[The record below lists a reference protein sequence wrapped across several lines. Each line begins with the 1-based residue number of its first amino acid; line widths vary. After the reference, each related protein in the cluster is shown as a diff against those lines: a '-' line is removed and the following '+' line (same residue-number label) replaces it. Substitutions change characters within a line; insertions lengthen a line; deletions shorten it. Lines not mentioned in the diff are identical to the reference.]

1 MPLNFY
7 IGSGSY
13 VNSCDNGVQPN
24 VTGHGVF
31 TGFLDQCD
39 SDGRAYALA
48 IQNAAYLRSLSPCLS
63 DATTTTTTTTTTS
76 TTTIPP
82 NFTAS
87 GDFSYNWTGDF
98 IGEEN
103 EYYDII
109 AWGKTNGYLSGN
121 KYNTN
126 QYFSSLS
133 ANDINGLGGVVI
145 GVIKGSGLLSG
156 FGNNSVQLL
165 NIPNNLTGI
174 IQVSIGH
181 DHVLALRSNG
191 YVTGWGR
198 DNWGALNI
206 LSQISG
212 VRKVCAGIGASVFL
226 LESGYITGTSTI
238 GGGYA
243 ITYPTN
249 SGFLD
254 IDHYGQHILAL
265 TSGGL
270 LTGIGRNN
278 FNESS
283 LTHISGVKKISAG
296 ISTSMVL
303 YNNGY
308 VTGYGTDQAKF
319 NTPSIN
325 QSGVSIQLRAHI
337 GTILKTNQDI
347 EQWVTPWNDE
357 YSNAIPPDYLQ
368 NNVVAI
374 SQGANFTAAI
384 FKRLYSGTN
393 FSIYPKTGHH
403 FLWKVIDVGESDSYG
418 GISVNDTYPPLSTV
432 IQPCDNYS
440 FILPDLSGFNEFFTG
455 NNVTNCS
462 PYGGGTHSIIF
473 SGVRSRPPILNI
485 NYTKT
490 GYAPKTGWAVTG
502 IATGDYWNP
511 YLYHELYNKR
521 LYYSDNSLSS
531 ISGGYIAVGTGSGI
545 NFPHN
550 DNMYA
555 TLISGSGGKPI
566 VTFFDR
572 FDTGNYKM
580 HVYAHASGSGNHSRV
595 SVFKNGI
602 SVVSNS
608 GTTIGPEFSN
618 STFNEGNQ
626 YIASSFTINNNND
639 IIMVRISGSYLNGI
653 QIIKLE

>member
-1 MPLNFY
+1 MLQQY
-7 IGSGSY
+7 ISTGY
-13 VNSCDNGVQPN
+13 FINSCDNSLQPD
-24 VTGHGVF
+24 VTGQAIF
-31 TGFLDQCD
+31 TGFLDMCD
-39 SDGRAYALA
+39 AEGHAYQLA
-48 IQNAAYLRSLSPCLS
+48 IQNAAYLRSLNPCLS

-76 TTTIPP
+76 ATTLPP
-82 NFTAS
+82 DLQAS

-98 IGEEN
+98 AGENN
-103 EYYDII
+103 EYYDIV
-109 AWGKTNGYLSGN
+109 AWGKTNGYLSGA
-121 KYNTN
+121 KYSTN
-126 QYFSSLS
+126 QYFSYIS
-133 ANDINGLGGVVI
+133 ANDLNGLGGTVLAI
-145 GVIKGSGLLSG
+145 IKGSGLITG
-156 FGNNSVQLL
+156 FGDVSLGLL
-165 NIPNNLTGI
+165 NIPSNLTGV
-174 IQVSIGH
+174 IQISVGY
-181 DHVLALRSNG
+181 DHVLALKNNG
-191 YVTGWGR
+191 TISGWGR
-198 DNWGALNI
+198 DNWGALNM

-212 VRKVCAGIGASVFL
+212 VRKVCAGIGASAFL

-243 ITYPTN
+243 VTYPTG

-265 TSGGL
+265 TSDGL

-283 LTHISGVKKISAG
+283 LTYISGVKKISAG
-296 ISTSMVL
+296 ISTSMVI

-308 VTGYGTDQAKF
+308 VTGYGTNQARF
-319 NTPSIN
+319 NTPNIN
-325 QSGVSIQLRAHI
+325 QSGVSVQLKGHI

-347 EQWVTPWNDE
+347 EQWITPWNDE
-357 YSNAIPPDYLQ
+357 YANAIPPTYLQ

-403 FLWKVIDVGESDSYG
+403 FLWKVIDVGEVDSYG

-440 FILPDLSGFNEFFTG
+440 FILPNLSGISELFTG
-455 NNVTNCS
+455 TNVTNCS

-473 SGVRSRPPILNI
+473 SGIRSRPPVLNI

-490 GYAPKTGWAVTG
+490 GYSPKTGWAATG
-502 IATGDYWNP
+502 ITTGDYWNP
-511 YLYHELYNKR
+511 YLHHELYNKR

-531 ISGGYIAVGTGSGI
+531 VSGGYIAVGTGSGI
-545 NFPHN
+545 NFPHD

-555 TLISGSGGKPI
+555 TLISGSGGKPM
-566 VTFFDR
+566 VTFFNS

-580 HVYAHASGSGNHSRV
+580 YVYAHASGSGNHSRV

-602 SVVSNS
+602 SIVSNS
-608 GTTIGPEFSN
+608 GTTIGPIFSN
-618 STFNEGNQ
+618 TTFNEGNQ
-626 YIASSFTINNNND
+626 YVASPFTINNSND
-639 IIMVRISGSYLNGI
+639 TMMVRISGSYLNGI